1 MSDTLFDKYGGF
13 STVGNVVHSFYEKI
27 MDEESLESYFWDI
40 DMARLIKHQ
49 TDFLCQVLGGPA
61 SYSGRSLKDAHR
73 SLNII
78 EVDFMTV
85 AEILEET
92 LEEAG
97 VEDDDVTTIMEIVAS
112 TKDDI
117 VCG

>member
-13 STVGNVVHSFYEKI
+13 STVGNIVHEFYEKI
-27 MDEESLESYFWDI
+27 MDTESLENYFWDI

-61 SYSGRSLKDAHR
+61 SYTGRALKDAHKG
-73 SLNII
+73 LNIVV
-78 EVDFMTV
+78 EDFMTV

-97 VEDDDVTTIMEIVAS
+97 VEDSDVEAIMEIVAS

-117 VCG
+117 VV